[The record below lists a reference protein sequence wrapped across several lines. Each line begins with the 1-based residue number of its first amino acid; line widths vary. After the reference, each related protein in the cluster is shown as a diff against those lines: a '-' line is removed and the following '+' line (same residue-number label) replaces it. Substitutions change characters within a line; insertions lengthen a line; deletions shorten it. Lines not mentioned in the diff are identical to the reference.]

1 MMRCDIKNLLLK
13 AVLTFGAASVW
24 AAGVQGQQIT
34 LSEAIQM
41 ALQQNETVLIAEQGV
56 ARAKGQI
63 TSAGAEGYP
72 KLSLNGF
79 YTRNWRV
86 PTSVING
93 NTIKFGSA
101 NVLNANLSL
110 SIPLYK
116 GGKVRAA
123 RRAAQ
128 AFREF
133 SEANLS
139 VARQQIA
146 FDTQRAFYTVLLSD
160 ELVRVNEAALKQAE
174 AHLEQVN
181 QLLKA
186 GTASDYEALRAKV
199 QVANLKPAAIT
210 ARNNRDIALLDLK
223 RIIGRDLAAP
233 LVISGSLDA
242 AVAEELPVARTIDEA
257 VSMALKGRP
266 ELIALDYQI
275 ELQEDNVRI
284 QAGDGRPSV
293 NLVNAYQNQAQVN
306 DIGALA
312 TNKFVQ
318 SYNSRLV
325 VDFPLFDGF
334 KTRGGVAQARSDFR
348 SATYSKQ
355 QRHKQVELEA
365 RQSFLRVEEAL
376 NRLDAQK
383 ETVTLADRGLQI
395 AEVRY
400 RTGVATQLEV
410 FDAQVV
416 LTQAQTTHAQAL
428 NDYAVA
434 VASLRKALGVIK

>member
-1 MMRCDIKNLLLK
+1 MTRYDFKNLILQ
-13 AVLTFGAASVW
+13 AVLTIGAVSMWV
-24 AAGVQGQQIT
+24 AGVQGQPVA
-34 LSEAIQM
+34 LSDAIQM
-41 ALQQNETVLIAEQGV
+41 ALKQNETVLIAEQGV
-56 ARAKGQI
+56 ARAKGQV

-72 KLSLNGF
+72 KLSFNGF

-110 SIPLYK
+110 TIPLYK
-116 GGKVRAA
+116 GGKIRAA

-128 AFREF
+128 AFRAF
-133 SEANLS
+133 SEANLNA
-139 VARQQIA
+139 ARQQVA
-146 FDTQRAFYTVLLSD
+146 FDTQRAFYAVLLSD
-160 ELVRVNEAALKQAE
+160 ELIRVTEAALKQAE

-186 GTASDYEALRAKV
+186 GTASDYEALRARV

-210 ARNNRDIALLDLK
+210 AKNNGDIALLDLK
-223 RIIGRDLAAP
+223 RTVGMDLTAP
-233 LVISGSLDA
+233 LAIAGKLEAV
-242 AVAEELPVARTIDEA
+242 VAEEVPVARSIDEA
-257 VSMALKGRP
+257 VAMALKGRP
-266 ELIALDYQI
+266 ELIALDYQVD
-275 ELQEDNVRI
+275 LQEDNVRI

-293 NLVNAYQNQAQVN
+293 TLVNAYQNQAQVN
-306 DIGALA
+306 DIGKLG
-312 TNKFVQ
+312 TDKFVQ

-325 VDFPLFDGF
+325 VDFPLFDGL
-334 KTRGGVAQARSDFR
+334 KSRGGVAQARSDFR
-348 SATYSKQ
+348 AATYSKQ
-355 QRHKQVELEA
+355 QRQKQIELEA
-365 RQSFLRVEEAL
+365 RQSFLRVQEAL

-416 LTQAQTTHAQAL
+416 LTQAQTSHAQAL

-434 VASLRKALGVIK
+434 TAGLRKALGVVK

>member
-1 MMRCDIKNLLLK
+1 MQYDVKKLCFT
-13 AVLTFGAASVW
+13 AVLVIGIAVIRVP
-24 AAGVQGQQIT
+24 GVQGQPVA
-34 LSEAIQM
+34 LPDAIQM
-41 ALQQNETVLIAEQGV
+41 ALKQNETVLIAEQGV
-56 ARAKGQI
+56 ARAKGQV
-63 TSAGAEGYP
+63 TTAGAEGYP
-72 KLSLNGF
+72 KLSFNGF

-110 SIPLYK
+110 TIPLYK
-116 GGKVRAA
+116 GGKISAA
-123 RRAAQ
+123 RRVAR

-133 SEANLS
+133 SEANLNA
-139 VARQQIA
+139 ARQQVA

-160 ELVRVNEAALKQAE
+160 ELVRVTDTALKQAE

-186 GTASDYEALRAKV
+186 GTVSDYEALRAKV
-199 QVANLKPAAIT
+199 QVANLKPPAIT
-210 ARNNRDIALLDLK
+210 AKNNRDIALLDLK
-223 RIIGRDLAAP
+223 RTIGMDLAAP
-233 LVISGSLDA
+233 LAVVGGLEA
-242 AVAEELPVARTIDEA
+242 AAAAEVPVARSIDEA
-257 VSMALKGRP
+257 VAMALKGRP

-306 DIGALA
+306 DIGKLA
-312 TNKFVQ
+312 TDKFVQ
-318 SYNSRLV
+318 SYSSRFV

-334 KTRGGVAQARSDFR
+334 KSRGGVAQARSDFR
-348 SATYSKQ
+348 AATYSKQ
-355 QRHKQVELEA
+355 QRVKQVELEA

-416 LTQAQTTHAQAL
+416 LTQAQTSHAQAL
-428 NDYAVA
+428 NDFAVA
-434 VASLRKALGVIK
+434 AAGLRKALGVVK